1 MSPLSHVSVSYL
13 GKKENLI
20 LGAWGDAQQLRMFT
34 ALAEDWSFIVGGSQD
49 SRPSVTSAA
58 GYLALPSGLQRN
70 QYACVCTDTQIK
82 HKIFLFKKI
91 KKLLL
96 A

>member
-34 ALAEDWSFIVGGSQD
+34 ALAEDWSFIVGG
-49 SRPSVTSAA
+49 
-58 GYLALPSGLQRN
+58 
-70 QYACVCTDTQIK
+70 
-82 HKIFLFKKI
+82 
-91 KKLLL
+91 
-96 A
+96 